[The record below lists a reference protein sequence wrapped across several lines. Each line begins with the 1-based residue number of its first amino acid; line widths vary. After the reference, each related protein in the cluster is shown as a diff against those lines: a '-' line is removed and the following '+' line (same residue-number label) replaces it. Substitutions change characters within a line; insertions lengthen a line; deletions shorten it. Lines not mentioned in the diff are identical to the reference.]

1 LSWPVFDQRGILNI
15 FGTRSIDVKKNG
27 LIIERWS
34 IKEDVCMCESSDIS
48 VNFNNQHKLTW
59 RKLMRESLVDRQDI
73 SQPEDDNLK
82 IKMFGLKG

>member
-1 LSWPVFDQRGILNI
+1 
-15 FGTRSIDVKKNG
+15 
-27 LIIERWS
+27 
-34 IKEDVCMCESSDIS
+34 MCESSDIS